1 MKRSKTLQQF
11 YQKLTKIKLQCL
23 EKIASTRF
31 IYKWQIISVI
41 YQLFQHYF
49 CWNCL
54 EFIDRMDFTTQM
66 RILNNIKHQQANL
79 FEIRWQIFYFSSVQ
93 INVSWF
99 GKYDAIVFSTYPENH
114 NTKEGF
120 CFLNRG
126 TETKFFLAVKV
137 KNDFNI
143 IHNSFLLKQLC
154 CCCLNIKFF
163 SVTLIGVSFFK
174 SSQLYIYFFSMY
186 WYTEDCLT
194 ITKHCFKSVYY

>member
-1 MKRSKTLQQF
+1 MLIFLINMKRSKTLQQF

-79 FEIRWQIFYFSSVQ
+79 FEIR
-93 INVSWF
+93 
-99 GKYDAIVFSTYPENH
+99 
-114 NTKEGF
+114 
-120 CFLNRG
+120 
-126 TETKFFLAVKV
+126 
-137 KNDFNI
+137 
-143 IHNSFLLKQLC
+143 
-154 CCCLNIKFF
+154 
-163 SVTLIGVSFFK
+163 
-174 SSQLYIYFFSMY
+174 
-186 WYTEDCLT
+186 
-194 ITKHCFKSVYY
+194 

>member
-1 MKRSKTLQQF
+1 MEWISLARWEYSI
-11 YQKLTKIKLQCL
+11 TK
-23 EKIASTRF
+23 
-31 IYKWQIISVI
+31 
-41 YQLFQHYF
+41 HY
-49 CWNCL
+49 
-54 EFIDRMDFTTQM
+54 
-66 RILNNIKHQQANL
+66 QANL
-79 FEIRWQIFYFSSVQ
+79 FEIWWQIFYFSSVQ
-93 INVSWF
+93 INISWF
-99 GKYDAIVFSTYPENH
+99 EKYAIVFSTYPENH

-194 ITKHCFKSVYY
+194 ITKRCFKSVYY